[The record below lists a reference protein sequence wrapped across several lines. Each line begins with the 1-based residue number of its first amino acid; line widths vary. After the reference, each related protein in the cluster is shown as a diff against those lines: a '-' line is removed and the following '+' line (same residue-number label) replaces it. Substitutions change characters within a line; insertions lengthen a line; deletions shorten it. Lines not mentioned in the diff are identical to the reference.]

1 MPDVRPY
8 EPRDRDAV
16 REICRATAY
25 GGAER
30 ARPIDPLLLT
40 DLMTRY
46 YTDYTPEA
54 VWVAERKGRVV
65 GYLAGCFDEAPLRR
79 IMIRRIVPQAVA
91 AAVARGLLLRPAL
104 WQLISVLPRFAAAS
118 RRAVPAG
125 RGESLDNYPAHLH
138 VNLLPEGRGRG
149 LGERLVA
156 QLCAAAAGRGL
167 PGVHATLL
175 EDNRGARRFFERLG
189 FEALFRQPAFRP
201 PVRRDRLDEKI
212 VYGKPL

>member
-1 MPDVRPY
+1 MTDVRPY
-8 EPRDRDAV
+8 EPRDRGAV

-25 GGAER
+25 GGSER

-46 YTDYTPEA
+46 YTDFTPEA

-65 GYLAGCFDEAPLRR
+65 GYLAGCFDEAALRR
-79 IMIRRIVPQAVA
+79 AMIRRIVPQAVA
-91 AAVARGLLLRPAL
+91 AALARGLLFRPAL
-104 WQLISVLPRFAAAS
+104 WRLVAVLPRFAATA
-118 RRAVPAG
+118 RRSGSVDLS
-125 RGESLDNYPAHLH
+125 EYPAHLH

-167 PGVHATLL
+167 PGVHATVL

-189 FEALFRQPAFRP
+189 FEPLFRQPAFRP
-201 PVRRDRLDEKI
+201 PVHRDRRGRLDEKI
-212 VYGKPL
+212 VYGKLL